1 MRVSVI
7 FSVALVS
14 VLLGLAGCEDKGGEK
29 ASGGGGGGEIGVAEC
44 DEYVT
49 KYKACLSDKVPA
61 EAKDAMEKGMQTMVD
76 GWKKAAATPEGK
88 KGLAA
93 GCKQALEGAKTA
105 MASYG
110 CEW

>member
-1 MRVSVI
+1 MRVSMI
-7 FSVALVS
+7 FSVVVATVI
-14 VLLGLAGCEDKGGEK
+14 LGLAGCEDKGGEK
-29 ASGGGGGGEIGVAEC
+29 AGEGGGGGEIGVAEC

-61 EAKDAMEKGMQTMVD
+61 EAKDAMETGMKTMVD
-76 GWKKAAATPEGK
+76 GWKQAASTPEGK
-88 KGLAA
+88 KGLAE
-93 GCKQALEGAKTA
+93 GCKQALASAKTA